1 MKISIVLPCLN
12 EEETVGACVEA
23 ALSAVAK
30 LGVEGEVIV
39 VDNGSSDRS
48 AEIARGLGAKV
59 VQEPRMGY
67 GNAYLRGLGEAAGD
81 YIVIADADGT
91 YPLEMIPRFVEPLMR
106 GDADFVMGTRLR
118 GKILPG
124 AMPFSHRYI
133 GNPLLSWVLN
143 LLFHAG
149 ISDAHCGMRAFTSG
163 ALSKLRLRTPG
174 MEFASEMVIEA
185 ARKGLRIAEI
195 PIEYRP
201 RAGGRPKMSSF
212 TDGWR
217 HLRFMLLYSPTVL
230 FLLPGA
236 VLSALGFGII
246 ALLLKGPLKVGN
258 MTLDIHPM
266 IFGNLLVILGFQA
279 MALGVYTKVY
289 AVING
294 VVEEDRFTRLFLKYN
309 SLEYELL
316 LGFALFLI
324 GAFIDL
330 RIFAKW
336 IGSGFGELLELRN
349 AILGSALVAIG
360 IQVIFLALFMS
371 ILLLERENGK
381 V

>member
-1 MKISIVLPCLN
+1 
-12 EEETVGACVEA
+12 VGACVEA
-23 ALSAVAK
+23 ALSAIAEM
-30 LGVEGEVIV
+30 GMEGEMIV
-39 VDNGSSDRS
+39 VDNGCSDRS
-48 AEIARGLGAKV
+48 AEIARGLGARV
-59 VQEPRMGY
+59 VEEPRRGY

-91 YPLEMIPRFVEPLMR
+91 YPLETIPRFVEPLMR
-106 GDADFVMGTRLR
+106 GEADFVIGTRLKGR
-118 GKILPG
+118 ILPG
-124 AMPFSHRYI
+124 AMPLSHRYI
-133 GNPLLSWVLN
+133 GNPLLSGVLN
-143 LLFHAG
+143 LLFRAG
-149 ISDAHCGMRAFTSG
+149 VSDAHCGMRAFTKR
-163 ALSKLRLRTPG
+163 ALARLRLKTPG

-185 ARKGLRIAEI
+185 ARKGLRIVEI

-236 VLSALGFGII
+236 VLSALGFAII
-246 ALLLKGPLKVGN
+246 ALLLRGPVTVGN
-258 MTLDIHPM
+258 MTFDIHPM

-349 AILGSALVAIG
+349 AILASALVVIG
-360 IQVIFLALFMS
+360 IQIIFLALFMS